1 MLKRF
6 FTGLLAAAA
15 VLFAASAQAQ
25 NAPDAPTGA
34 TLTPTGASESTSL
47 DFSWTPDPS
56 PPDGIS
62 LNQVHLR
69 VFGTAWHSSNDQ
81 NRVPTGVTIV
91 GSLSGSGSLSNYMA
105 GTATTATFTN
115 LQPATTYEARVASL
129 GNERDLSGWSAVVQ
143 AVTLSGD
150 TPDKP
155 TLTAKSISSQP
166 GLMRWR
172 TTLQWRA
179 APDSGTISKHHFRW
193 RTAARDPDGT
203 PGNSDDVAAGT
214 WQNAAGDDA
223 DCADGAANPENC
235 GVELGAAVTS
245 YEVTGLTDGVRY
257 DFQARSAN
265 NHGAGNWSDS
275 LTFTVDGLNS
285 DADLSALVVSDGVND
300 LELSPAFSES
310 ILTYAVSVRSS
321 VLSVNITPTTAD
333 ASAGVTVGGNA
344 VDSGTAVSRTLDKT
358 AGGAAQGPAEN
369 TFDVVVTAE
378 NGANMRIYT
387 ILVSRQAVSTDASL
401 TALTLSS
408 GSELVLTPAFDPAVF
423 AYTAAVRSHRTG
435 VEITATLSDARG
447 ASLKIGRAGFLA
459 AAQSGAGAGQ
469 GVDRTDGNA
478 AQDATENTYQVE
490 VTAEDESTQVY
501 EIAVSRMA
509 ASQDASLS
517 ALAISTGTLS
527 PAFSPGI
534 TSYYVAVGNG
544 VAQFTI
550 TPTANDSAA
559 GIQVGRAGNLG
570 AATTAQNT
578 EVGGGTRNLFL
589 TVVTAE
595 DGSSRTYTIDMFR
608 AGAIT
613 KLLIHDAGVAS
624 ASRNDANSLLATSDF
639 DPLTPAYSL
648 TVGRA
653 VTAVVVTP
661 TITAGGVNYQRTQP
675 TVTPASATAITSGSP
690 SADIPLAGGEN
701 LILFKVSTAD
711 YPVTIT
717 RPADAPEN
725 LRAAPKTQ
733 KLRVSWD
740 AVAGTT
746 TYRLRWRTE
755 TGPGA
760 WQSAGGA
767 DDNGE
772 EIAPADAPQYTITGL
787 TNGTAYQVQARA
799 DNRAG
804 DGEWSASLHAAPAV
818 GVEFASQQPDLA
830 LLKDRALTAIT
841 LPAASGGSSLTY
853 GLTGLPA
860 GLAFDAN
867 TRQISGTPSAETA
880 PAAEVTYRVTQG
892 GAVEDEQIFR
902 VRVIAFTL
910 DVDESGA
917 RDARDGILIARY
929 LLGVRGAALTQG
941 QSAAA
946 FGELEPEIKI
956 GADNMFLDVDGDG
969 DADGDDGILIAR
981 YLFGLRGAEL
991 TAGFS
996 GLDAAEIAAN
1006 IAGLLP

>member
-6 FTGLLAAAA
+6 FTGLFAAAA
-15 VLFAASAQAQ
+15 LAFGAGAQAQ
-25 NAPDAPTGA
+25 VTPPTNI
-34 TLTPTGASESTSL
+34 TLTPTAGAESTAMDL
-47 DFSWTPDPS
+47 GWTEGTAPS
-56 PPDGIS
+56 GS
-62 LNQVHLR
+62 GGVGWYFLNMR
-69 VFGTAWHSSNDQ
+69 VFGEGWGTLGPQTSD
-81 NRVPTGVTIV
+81 VTPEGVTV
-91 GSLSGSGSLSNYMA
+91 TGNRDLRGGLNPGSPSAKITG
-105 GTATTATFTN
+105 
-115 LQPATTYEARVASL
+115 LQPATTYELRMRTYDDDAQASA
-129 GNERDLSGWSAVVQ
+129 WSATAQ
-143 AVTLSGD
+143 AVTLSGNL
-150 TPDKP
+150 PGKL
-155 TLTAKSISSQP
+155 TLAAKSISSQP
-166 GLMRWR
+166 GMMRWR
-172 TTLQWRA
+172 TTLQWTA
-179 APDSGTISKHHFRW
+179 APGSATISKHHFRW
-193 RTAARDPDGT
+193 RTSAQDPDGM

-223 DCADGAANPENC
+223 DCADGAANPGNC
-235 GVELGAAVTS
+235 GVELGATVTS

-257 DFQARSAN
+257 DFQARAAN
-265 NHGAGNWSDS
+265 NHGAGKWSDS

-285 DADLSALVVSDGVND
+285 DADLSALVVSDSVND

-321 VLSVNITPTTAD
+321 VESVNITATTAD
-333 ASAGVTVGGNA
+333 ASADLTIGGNA
-344 VDSGTAVSRTLDKT
+344 ADSGTAVSRTLDKT
-358 AGGAAQGPAEN
+358 GGGAAQGPAEN

-378 NGANMRIYT
+378 NGANMRIYK
-387 ILVSRQAVSTDASL
+387 IFVSRQAVSADASL

-423 AYTAAVRSHRTG
+423 AYTAALRSHRTG

-447 ASLKIGRAGFLA
+447 ASMKIGRAGFLA
-459 AAQSGAGAGQ
+459 AAQSGAGVGQ
-469 GVDRTDGNA
+469 GVDRSGGNA
-478 AQDATENTYQVE
+478 AQDATENTFQVE
-490 VTAEDESTQVY
+490 VTAEDESKRIY
-501 EIAVSRMA
+501 EIAVLRMP
-509 ASQDASLS
+509 ASNDASLS

-550 TPTANDSAA
+550 TPTANDSVA
-559 GIQVGRAGNLG
+559 GVQVGRTGFLG

-578 EVGGGTRNLFL
+578 IVGGGTQNLFL

-595 DGSSRTYTIDMFR
+595 DGSTRTYTIDLFR

-613 KLLIHDAGVAS
+613 KMLIHDAGTAS

-653 VTAVVVTP
+653 VTAVVITP

-675 TVTPASATAITSGSP
+675 TVTPAAATAITSGSP

-701 LILFKVSTAD
+701 LILLKVHTAD

-787 TNGTAYQVQARA
+787 TNGTTYQVQARA

-804 DGEWSASLHAAPAV
+804 AGEWSESLDATPAV

-853 GLTGLPA
+853 ALTGLPA
-860 GLAFDAN
+860 GLAFDAS

-880 PAAEVTYRVTQG
+880 PAAEVSYHVTQN

-956 GADNMFLDVDGDG
+956 GADNKFLDVDADG